1 VTLAVGSF
9 PSKPRAKIPW
19 LLQRYEVIHVP
30 LQWLQHPGH
39 PLAAQLLS
47 GQKSPEIEGE
57 IQITCP
63 WQSLAISRSQPVA
76 AVQVTLLRYAV
87 RTASETSLAFQ
98 QEYFSPCCCSF
109 LMAP

>member
-19 LLQRYEVIHVP
+19 LLQRYVVIHVP

-47 GQKSPEIEGE
+47 GQSPEIVGE
-57 IQITCP
+57 IQITCGSP
-63 WQSLAISRSQPVA
+63 WQ
-76 AVQVTLLRYAV
+76 
-87 RTASETSLAFQ
+87 
-98 QEYFSPCCCSF
+98 F
-109 LMAP
+109 LEVNQ